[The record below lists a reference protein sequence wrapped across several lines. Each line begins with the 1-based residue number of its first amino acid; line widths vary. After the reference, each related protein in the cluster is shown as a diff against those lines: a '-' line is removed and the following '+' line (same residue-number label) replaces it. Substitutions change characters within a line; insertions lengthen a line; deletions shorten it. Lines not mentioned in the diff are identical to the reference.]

1 MLGIAEAKAGFGSA
15 VTVGGGNSYSHP
27 QEFREDRAEG
37 QNSPVAGE
45 PKENMKTAPCSPSW
59 TIGATQLE
67 LIYFSQRSGEEQRPL
82 SDIRIPG

>member
-1 MLGIAEAKAGFGSA
+1 MLGIAGAKAGFGSA

-45 PKENMKTAPCSPSW
+45 PKGNMKTAPC
-59 TIGATQLE
+59 
-67 LIYFSQRSGEEQRPL
+67 
-82 SDIRIPG
+82 

>member
-1 MLGIAEAKAGFGSA
+1 MLGIADAKAGFGSA

-45 PKENMKTAPCSPSW
+45 PKENMKTAPCSHSW
-59 TIGATQLE
+59 TTGATQLGP
-67 LIYFSQRSGEEQRPL
+67 IYFLRRNGEGRRPL
-82 SDIRIPG
+82 SDIQIPG